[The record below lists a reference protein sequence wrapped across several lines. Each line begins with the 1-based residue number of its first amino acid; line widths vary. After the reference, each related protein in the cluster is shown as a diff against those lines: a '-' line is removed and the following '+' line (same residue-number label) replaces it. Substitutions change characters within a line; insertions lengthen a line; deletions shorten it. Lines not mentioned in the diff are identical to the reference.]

1 MRNAAAGHGKRTVR
15 VVEYTAAGIV
25 NSVIQNATVA
35 HFECAAIGHTAT
47 DLESAVGT
55 DAAVGHGEGAVVEYT
70 AAVVAGIV
78 IQDAAAGHGKCAFIA
93 HTATVGVMISVVGD
107 TAAGHVELAKV
118 KYGTAAVLTAGDR
131 VVFDTA
137 AVHIKFTVV
146 IYAAAIA
153 VSDGIIVCNA
163 AAVHIEYTVH
173 AVVVHTYTGFVAA
186 DAAVPKIQRTVF
198 VINEAVI
205 PVFIGI
211 ASCTRTD
218 DLTDLI
224 VAMAIGDGEARTG
237 CKNDSSILVF
247 S

>member
-1 MRNAAAGHGKRTVR
+1 
-15 VVEYTAAGIV
+15 
-25 NSVIQNATVA
+25 
-35 HFECAAIGHTAT
+35 
-47 DLESAVGT
+47 
-55 DAAVGHGEGAVVEYT
+55 
-70 AAVVAGIV
+70 
-78 IQDAAAGHGKCAFIA
+78 
-93 HTATVGVMISVVGD
+93 MISVVGD